1 MHSVPVESALIAR
14 IGYDP
19 ATKVLQ
25 ATMRNGTVREVA
37 EVNSLEY
44 AEFMAS
50 PSKGKHWLHYFRA
63 RAKTVEKVEKCGES
77 VEEKPEVMVV
87 PGPLQTFHDDD
98 CCTSRLMDAVALRP
112 GVTAWT
118 CPKCG
123 AEWIPRLVG
132 PVRHWEPR
140 SSVEVWPTA

>member
-1 MHSVPVESALIAR
+1 MQSVAVESALVAR

-25 ATMRNGTVREVA
+25 ATMRNGTVREVTD
-37 EVNSLEY
+37 VNSLEY

-63 RAKTVEKVEKCGES
+63 RAKTVERES
-77 VEEKPEVMVV
+77 SNPAEKPEVAE
-87 PGPLQTFHDDD
+87 PGLLQTFADDP
-98 CCTSRLMDAVALRP
+98 CCTRGLAAELTGRPLMDR
-112 GVTAWT
+112 WI

-123 AEWIPRLVG
+123 SEWIPRLVG
-132 PVRHWEPR
+132 TVRHWEPKCE
-140 SSVEVWPTA
+140 VQVWPGRGRS